1 MHDPEILLLDEP
13 FNGMDPRQRLHM
25 TALVARLGAEG
36 RVILFSSHILE
47 DVEKL
52 AGTIQVMVAGRL
64 AASGDFRA
72 IRRLMTSRPHVFSLR
87 SSEDRR
93 LAAALVGRPY
103 TTAVELGSK
112 GLQVRTSDFGEFCA
126 QIAPLV
132 REQGI
137 TLRATLGR
145 RRAFAFAIPA
155 VILIALT
162 LVLRRSHPVGATWP
176 DNVLGNMGFSVLLPL
191 TALIIG
197 TGVLGAEIDD
207 GSAIHLL
214 ATPVRRTAI
223 VLTKFAVAALLTML
237 FAAVPELIAGLLAP
251 NSAGLAWAL
260 FVGALARSV
269 IYTAVFVMASV
280 LTTRAI
286 AVGLLYVLIWEALL
300 SNLVGGVRI
309 LSIAHYSLGVAN
321 AIHHDPN
328 LKAGLPVDVSDPR
341 RHRHDWRAGHRVP
354 APRRL
359 RHQGRARV
367 TREPKGR
374 SAVRTEEP
382 PREPKGAPPR

>member
-1 MHDPEILLLDEP
+1 M
-13 FNGMDPRQRLHM
+13 FNP
-25 TALVARLGAEG
+25 
-36 RVILFSSHILE
+36 
-47 DVEKL
+47 
-52 AGTIQVMVAGRL
+52 TIA
-64 AASGDFRA
+64 
-72 IRRLMTSRPHVFSLR
+72 
-87 SSEDRR
+87 
-93 LAAALVGRPY
+93 
-103 TTAVELGSK
+103 
-112 GLQVRTSDFGEFCA
+112 
-126 QIAPLV
+126 
-132 REQGI
+132 GI

-162 LVLRRSHPVGATWP
+162 LVLRHSHPAGATTWP

-214 ATPVRRTAI
+214 ATPVRRTEI
-223 VLTKFAVAALLTML
+223 VLTKFAVAALLTMV

-251 NSAGLAWAL
+251 NSVGLAWAL
-260 FVGALARSV
+260 FVGALVGSV

-328 LKAGLPVDVSDPR
+328 LKAGLSLSTSVILGAIVTVGALVIAS
-341 RHRHDWRAGHRVP
+341 
-354 APRRL
+354 RRL
-359 RHQGRARV
+359 AAFAIKG
-367 TREPKGR
+367 EP
-374 SAVRTEEP
+374 A
-382 PREPKGAPPR
+382 